1 MGTFVDVH
9 TALFIFSG
17 QHKAGRAVPAR
28 VTPVEIVTRA
38 VRSTDET

>member
-9 TALFIFSG
+9 AALVFFG
-17 QHKAGRAVPAR
+17 QHKAIRAVPTR
-28 VTPVEIVTRA
+28 VPPVEIVTRA